1 MPNVPN
7 ITPDPL
13 LPDYRWNAA
22 AGRYIGSNGQFVP
35 GTLIRNEL
43 DKVLDRI
50 TENSLL
56 LTDQFR
62 QGLIDGR
69 TWQIQIMQNIKQVH
83 LVSGAMEKGGWA
95 QLSQSDFGRIGFL
108 IKREY
113 SWFNNLIKQLE
124 SGEQKLNGTLNNRVR
139 LYMQAGRS
147 TFHVLERED
156 EAIRGK
162 TEERRILH
170 ARDHCPDCIKYAF
183 MGWQPLG
190 TLPVPGEK
198 SVCRANCR
206 CTMEFR

>member
-7 ITPDPL
+7 IQPDPL
-13 LPDYRWNAA
+13 LPDYRWNQA
-22 AGRYIGSNGQFVP
+22 AGRYISSNGQFVS
-35 GTLIRNEL
+35 GTVIRSEL
-43 DKVLDRI
+43 DKVLDKI

-56 LTDQFR
+56 LTDQYR

-69 TWQIQIMQNIKQVH
+69 SWQIQIMQNIKQVH
-83 LVSGAMEKGGWA
+83 LISGAMEKGGWA
-95 QLSQSDFGRIGFL
+95 QLSQSDFGRIGSL

-113 SWFNNLIKQLE
+113 GWFNGLIKQLE
-124 SGEQKLNGTLNNRVR
+124 SGEQKLNGTLNNRIR
-139 LYMQAGRS
+139 LYMQAGRA

-156 EAIRGK
+156 EFIKGK
-162 TEERRILH
+162 TEEKRILH
-170 ARDHCPDCIKYAF
+170 ARDHCPDCVQYAF